1 MKCFPLQAALVT
13 VFCHSNKEV
22 PKTRGL
28 KTDYA
33 LDRDVARLVKDLT
46 ARHEVL
52 GWFPSGAENQ
62 IQCACTL

>member
-62 IQCACTL
+62 I